1 MTIFALST
9 VEGHSGVAIIR
20 VSGPKAKKTIKLLTG
35 KNTKPRQATLTNI
48 STRKN
53 ELIDKGLVIYFP
65 KENSFTG
72 EEVAEY
78 HLHGSPAVANL
89 LLSELD
95 KIQGLR
101 HAKPGEFTKQAF
113 LNDKMNILQVEGLS
127 NLIKSETETQRNQS
141 LKQYLKES
149 TEIYFDWLEGL
160 KTVLALVETSIDF
173 SDEDI
178 PKSLIMDAKRKT
190 KKVISKIRDH
200 KKTFKQGKAI
210 NEGLKIA
217 IIGKPNSGKSTLI
230 NYLSRKKIA
239 IVSKEAGTTRDI
251 ITNKVDFNGIPVT
264 FYDTAGLR
272 KTKNEIE
279 EEGKKMAIELSKTA
293 DLRIFIGSNNT
304 KKPFKG
310 VDVPKEK
317 GDLIVINKCD
327 LKKAHKEKPNITI
340 SLKDKIGLKGL
351 NSKISKRIK
360 GLSNQYSGQVISSE
374 RVYGHVCN
382 SLSYLEEINF
392 KDPSLASECLKSSI
406 NEISMISKETN
417 NEEILDII
425 FNEFCIGK

>member
-9 VEGHSGVAIIR
+9 VEGQSGVAIIR

-35 KNTKPRQATLTNI
+35 KNTKPRQATLTDI
-48 STRKN
+48 STKKN
-53 ELIDKGLVIYFP
+53 KLIDKGLVIYFP
-65 KENSFTG
+65 KKNSFTG

-78 HLHGSPAVANL
+78 HLHGSPAVINL
-89 LLSELD
+89 LLNELN

-101 HAKPGEFTKQAF
+101 PAKPGEFTKQAF
-113 LNDKMNILQVEGLS
+113 INNKMNLLQVEGLS
-127 NLIKSETETQRNQS
+127 NLIKSETEKQRNQA

-149 TEIYFDWLEGL
+149 SKIYFDWLEGA
-160 KTVLALVETSIDF
+160 KSILALVEASIDF

-178 PKSLIMDAKRKT
+178 PKSLLMDAKRKT
-190 KKVISKIRDH
+190 NKLITKIHDH

-217 IIGKPNSGKSTLI
+217 ILGKPNSGKSTLI
-230 NYLSRKKIA
+230 NYLSRKKIS
-239 IVSKEAGTTRDI
+239 IVSKKAGTTRDI

-272 KTKNEIE
+272 NTKNEIE
-279 EEGKKMAIELSKTA
+279 KEGKKMAKELSKRV
-293 DLRIFIGSNNT
+293 DLRIFIGSNNS
-304 KKPFKG
+304 KQPFKG
-310 VDVPKEK
+310 IDISKKK
-317 GDLIVINKCD
+317 GDLIIINKAD
-327 LKKAHKEKPNITI
+327 LKKTHKEKPNITI
-340 SLKDKIGLKGL
+340 SLKDKTGLKGL
-351 NSKISKRIK
+351 NNKISKKIK
-360 GLSNQYSGQVISSE
+360 ELSNQYSGQVISSE

-382 SLSYLEEINF
+382 SLTYLEETNF

-425 FNEFCIGK
+425 FKEFCIGK

>member
-9 VEGHSGVAIIR
+9 VEGHSGVAIVR
-20 VSGPKAKKTIKLLTG
+20 VSGPEAKKTIKLLTG

-48 STRKN
+48 STKKN
-53 ELIDKGLVIYFP
+53 KLIDKGLVIYFP

-78 HLHGSPAVANL
+78 HLHGSPAVTDL

-95 KIQGLR
+95 KIKGLR

-127 NLIKSETETQRNQS
+127 SLIKSETEAQRNQA

-149 TEIYFDWLEGL
+149 TKIYFDWLEEL
-160 KTVLALVETSIDF
+160 KTVLALVEASIDF

-190 KKVISKIRDH
+190 KKAILKIRDH
-200 KKTFKQGKAI
+200 QKTFRQGKAI

-217 IIGKPNSGKSTLI
+217 ILGKPNSGKSTLI
-230 NYLSRKKIA
+230 NYLSRKKIS

-251 ITNKVDFNGIPVT
+251 ITNKVDFNGVPVT

-272 KTKNEIE
+272 NTKN
-279 EEGKKMAIELSKTA
+279 
-293 DLRIFIGSNNT
+293 
-304 KKPFKG
+304 
-310 VDVPKEK
+310 
-317 GDLIVINKCD
+317 
-327 LKKAHKEKPNITI
+327 
-340 SLKDKIGLKGL
+340 
-351 NSKISKRIK
+351 
-360 GLSNQYSGQVISSE
+360 
-374 RVYGHVCN
+374 
-382 SLSYLEEINF
+382 
-392 KDPSLASECLKSSI
+392 
-406 NEISMISKETN
+406 
-417 NEEILDII
+417 
-425 FNEFCIGK
+425 

>member
-9 VEGHSGVAIIR
+9 VEGHSGVAIVR
-20 VSGPKAKKTIKLLTG
+20 VSGPEAKKTIKLLTG

-48 STRKN
+48 STKKN
-53 ELIDKGLVIYFP
+53 KLIDKGLVIYFP

-78 HLHGSPAVANL
+78 HLHGSPAVTDL

-95 KIQGLR
+95 KIKGLR

-127 NLIKSETETQRNQS
+127 SLIKSETEAQRNQA

-149 TEIYFDWLEGL
+149 TKIYFDWLEEL
-160 KTVLALVETSIDF
+160 KAVLALVETSIDF

-190 KKVISKIRDH
+190 KKAILKIRDH
-200 KKTFKQGKAI
+200 QKTFRQGKAI

-217 IIGKPNSGKSTLI
+217 ILGKPNSGKSTLI
-230 NYLSRKKIA
+230 NYLSRKKIS

-251 ITNKVDFNGIPVT
+251 ITNKVDFNGVPVT

-272 KTKNEIE
+272 STKNEIE
-279 EEGKKMAIELSKTA
+279 KEGKKMAKELSKTA

-304 KKPFKG
+304 KHPFNG
-310 VDVPKEK
+310 IDIPKEK
-317 GDLIVINKCD
+317 EDLIVINKCD

-351 NSKISKRIK
+351 NNKISKKIK
-360 GLSNQYSGQVISSE
+360 KLSNQYAGQVISSQ

-382 SLSYLEEINF
+382 SLYYLEEINF

-406 NEISMISKETN
+406 SEISMISKETN